1 MTAERIPLGYPKNKI
16 HVQIQVMYVLHER
29 SVQHY
34 GADMRILESTPLI
47 KRERVAVKTIAEV
60 LRKNFPVEEIILF
73 GSKSRGDDEKH
84 SDIDLLI
91 VTDQT
96 LHWKDE
102 KAIVEI
108 MFDAGME
115 YDVIF
120 SPLFVSSEEWN
131 KGIFTEFPVYKEII
145 RDGALVQ

>member
-1 MTAERIPLGYPKNKI
+1 
-16 HVQIQVMYVLHER
+16 
-29 SVQHY
+29 
-34 GADMRILESTPLI
+34 MRILESTPLI
-47 KRERVAVKTIAEV
+47 KKERIAVKAIAEM

-73 GSKSRGDDEKH
+73 GSKSRGDDEIH

-108 MFDAGME
+108 MFDVGME

-131 KGIFTEFPVYKEII
+131 QGIFTEFPVYKEII

>member
-1 MTAERIPLGYPKNKI
+1 
-16 HVQIQVMYVLHER
+16 
-29 SVQHY
+29 
-34 GADMRILESTPLI
+34 MRLLENIPLI
-47 KRERVAVKTIAEV
+47 KREHDAVKMIAEV
-60 LRKNFPVEEIILF
+60 LRKNFPVEEIVLF

-102 KAIVEI
+102 KTIVEL

-120 SPLFVSSEEWN
+120 SPLFVSSEEWHR
-131 KGIFTEFPVYKEII
+131 GIFTEFPVYKEII
-145 RDGALVQ
+145 RDGALVP

>member
-1 MTAERIPLGYPKNKI
+1 
-16 HVQIQVMYVLHER
+16 
-29 SVQHY
+29 
-34 GADMRILESTPLI
+34 MRILESTPLI
-47 KRERVAVKTIAEV
+47 KKERIAVKTIAEV

-91 VTDQT
+91 VTDQM